1 MPIASTYFAFIIY
14 ADYTTLMYIIKQQ
27 DFNNPQQLAAKIK
40 KEIKLIT
47 NWLKRNRLSLNI
59 IKSKFRS
66 FHMLQRKITPDHV
79 TDFNLLGINMQNN

>member
-14 ADYTTLMYIIKQQ
+14 ADDTSLMYIIKQQ
-27 DFNNPQQLAAKIK
+27 DFNNPQQLATKIN

-59 IKSKFRS
+59 IKSKFKS
-66 FHMLQRKITPDHV
+66 FHMLQRKITPPK
-79 TDFNLLGINMQNN
+79 LY